1 MVRNLVGPPVQ
12 GSDFFDRTREQEEIL
27 DYLHRDHL
35 LLLAPRRVGKTS
47 LMRRLEEV
55 ASDKGL
61 EAAYFSVADTPD
73 EPRFVEQL
81 LAAVVGLDAG
91 KQVFQTLRK
100 SAAGK
105 FLKRVKRVDVA
116 GFGFELDPAEVDWSS
131 LGDALTRALDRQQGR
146 WLLLVDEIPMFVLRL
161 LREDPSAARAR
172 KFLEWFRALRQRS
185 DQEGRVRWLL
195 AGSIGLDAVTARLN
209 LGDTINDLRIY
220 HLGPFTRES
229 SDGLLRE
236 LAETHDLSLSEAVR
250 SHLIDRVGWLIPYH
264 LQLLFSEVRALSRG
278 GDVERTVKTVDEAY
292 ETLLSPS
299 HKAYFDYWRQRLH
312 EELGKPDA
320 GFALA
325 LLTAAAR
332 DEKGATRTTLKQ
344 VLRSHVNDQIE
355 RDEKLRFL
363 LDVLEGDGY
372 LVEEGERFTFRSP
385 LVREFWLRRVIP

>member
-1 MVRNLVGPPVQ
+1 
-12 GSDFFDRTREQEEIL
+12 
-27 DYLHRDHL
+27 
-35 LLLAPRRVGKTS
+35 
-47 LMRRLEEV
+47 
-55 ASDKGL
+55 
-61 EAAYFSVADTPD
+61 
-73 EPRFVEQL
+73 
-81 LAAVVGLDAG
+81 VGLDAG
-91 KQVFQTLRK
+91 KPVFQALRK
-100 SAAGK
+100 SAAGR

-131 LGDALTRALDRQQGR
+131 LGDALTRALDCQQGR
-146 WLLLVDEIPMFVLRL
+146 WLLLVDELPMFVLRL

-195 AGSIGLDAVTARLN
+195 AGSIGLDAVIARLN

-236 LAETHDLSLSEAVR
+236 LAATHDLPLTAEVR
-250 SHLIDRVGWLIPYH
+250 SHMIRRVGWLIPFH
-264 LQLLFSEVRALSRG
+264 LQLLFSEL
-278 GDVERTVKTVDEAY
+278 RTLCRDQEAEPTEAAVDEAY

-312 EELGKPDA
+312 QELGKPDA

-332 DEKGATRTTLKQ
+332 DEAGATRSTLQQ
-344 VLRSHVNDQIE
+344 VLHSHVEDPIE

-372 LVEEGERFTFRSP
+372 LVEEGDRFTFRSP